1 MFISPGDISAL
12 GGEARHAQPEP
23 GGVLCT
29 DEERQR
35 TQVLLRRARG
45 CETHHAELTKISLL
59 GKSGAKHF
67 AFGDS
72 HLLFLVDGF
81 KLLRN

>member
-1 MFISPGDISAL
+1 MLISPGDIPAL
-12 GGEARHAQPEP
+12 GREARHAKPEP

-35 TQVLLRRARG
+35 TQVLFRRARG
-45 CETHHAELTKISLL
+45 CETHHAEL
-59 GKSGAKHF
+59 KSACSESRVHYIL
-67 AFGDS
+67 
-72 HLLFLVDGF
+72 HLVTAIFLVDGF

>member
-35 TQVLLRRARG
+35 TQVLFRRARG
-45 CETHHAELTKISLL
+45 CETHHAEL
-59 GKSGAKHF
+59 KSACSESRVHNIF